1 MWKSTEAERRAHR
14 LLHIDVECPCKG
26 VILECPD
33 FLEYLER
40 RKEEAA

>member
-14 LLHIDVECPCKG
+14 LLHIDVECKCG
-26 VILECPD
+26 GELDSCPD

-40 RKEEAA
+40 KVVPA